1 MNRKKKKSFKR
12 NVAAQIANGWGNNA
26 HIDEVSKTEYQKQ
39 FSLLEAIFA
48 NAVASEINQLCQ
60 EYCCGCKIDHPSQ
73 RQHDC
78 LMMDEDE
85 RWEMYGFD
93 AIERVNNKR
102 MIWDEFVEAARVLKL
117 RCHKDVLDHLRQ
129 LEKTPDSM
137 FVQSLRDLHSGTAN
151 PELDCVLNYLS
162 YWRKK

>member
-1 MNRKKKKSFKR
+1 MSFKR
-12 NVAAQIANGWGNNA
+12 NVAAQIANCLGNNA
-26 HIDEVSKTEYQKQ
+26 HVDEVSRTEYQKQ

-60 EYCCGCKIDHPSQ
+60 EYCNGCKIDHPSQ

-93 AIERVNNKR
+93 AIFLGCSPLQTCGRIQN
-102 MIWDEFVEAARVLKL
+102 
-117 RCHKDVLDHLRQ
+117 
-129 LEKTPDSM
+129 
-137 FVQSLRDLHSGTAN
+137 
-151 PELDCVLNYLS
+151 DCL
-162 YWRKK
+162 